1 MDLLQLKYFREVART
16 QQLSKTA
23 QKLHIAQP
31 SLSQT
36 LKRLET
42 ELGCSLFDRQGKGIC
57 LNHAGTIFLRYV
69 EQVFTALDNARLE
82 LDELKSSVDQTVS
95 LYVGS
100 ASMLLPAIVR
110 RIQEKDPGIRL
121 QITQQPFCPDSGR
134 DPRGILLRAGFRNQP
149 DLHCTALL

>member
-1 MDLLQLKYFREVART
+1 MNIKHAQYMLTILQEGGITNAAR
-16 QQLSKTA
+16 
-23 QKLHIAQP
+23 KLYVSQP

-82 LDELKSSVDQTVS
+82 LDELKSSEDQTVS

-121 QITQQPFCPDSGR
+121 QITQQPPCLPGNLQIPADR
-134 DPRGILLRAGFRNQP
+134 
-149 DLHCTALL
+149 